1 MGFGDRISD
10 RVSDRVC
17 GGSGRVAS
25 ELRKVGL
32 GMGSVPGLGAGLGA
46 GFGAEVA
53 GRAGTESLYV
63 GRFRKSAVF
72 ELLDALCWKIWK
84 KEF

>member
-1 MGFGDRISD
+1 M
-10 RVSDRVC
+10 
-17 GGSGRVAS
+17 AS

-32 GMGSVPGLGAGLGA
+32 VMGGLRMGSVPGLGAGLGA
-46 GFGAEVA
+46 GFGQRWQAVRA

-72 ELLDALCWKIWK
+72 ELLDALCWKMWK